1 MRRMREL
8 RSVHSLHR
16 LSVFCLFVLSY
27 VCIVK
32 AHNKAC
38 VLLILADC
46 VVCGERSIRTGNR

>member
-46 VVCGERSIRTGNR
+46 VVCGERSIKDR